1 MPAPSNKTALDGFS
15 AAHVRGF
22 FEHRAEWEKKI
33 REEAEKEEAEKK
45 EEEEESKQKPEGEKT

>member
-1 MPAPSNKTALDGFS
+1 MPTPSNKTALDRFS

-33 REEAEKEEAEKK
+33 REEAEKGEPEK
-45 EEEEESKQKPEGEKT
+45 EEEESKQKPNGEKT